1 MSLDLIRHSRSLV
14 VAAGLLLGAGPAGWA
29 ADWTLAPDASSL
41 SFGSVK
47 ADTVGESHRFE
58 SFDATVGDD
67 GAFALTIDLASVE
80 TGIDIR
86 NQRMREFLFEV
97 AEFSKARLTGTLDLA
112 AYRDLAVGAMA
123 EADLTGTLSLH
134 GMASD
139 IQTAVTVVRLDQNR
153 VGVFPRQIVFINTE
167 AFGLTD
173 GVDKLRQLAGLPSI
187 TGAVPVSF
195 NLVFTREG

>member
-1 MSLDLIRHSRSLV
+1 MSLATIRQTRLFLV
-14 VAAGLLLGAGPAGWA
+14 VAGLLLGAGPAGWA

-47 ADTVGESHRFE
+47 ADTVGESHRFK

-67 GAFALTIDLASVE
+67 GAFSLTIDLASVE

-97 AEFSKARLTGTLDLA
+97 GEFSKAQLTGTLDLA

-139 IQTAVTVVRLDQNR
+139 IQAAVTVVRLDQNR